1 VAEGYERGIRK
12 GERDAACVGMDQC
25 VNGCCLTRTA
35 EIIVSDPPT
44 DTLVEYTVFDYRRA
58 THRGETATLVLLA
71 DDEDDRRVPLTNHR
85 RGPFGIT

>member
-1 VAEGYERGIRK
+1 VAEGCERGIRK

-44 DTLVEYTVFDYRRA
+44 DTLVEYTLDYRRA
-58 THRGETATLVLLA
+58 TRRGETATLVLLA
-71 DDEDDRRVPLTNHR
+71 DDEDDRRVPLTNRR